1 MATLDARSVV
11 GLARVAPSD
20 GQIDG
25 QMARGDEGD
34 NVLLLRQ
41 LDTSD
46 DERIL
51 RITEIKNRSGGR
63 ERRRE
68 RERERASGGSSNR

>member
-1 MATLDARSVV
+1 MARLHARSVV

-25 QMARGDEGD
+25 QTARGDEGD
-34 NVLLLRQ
+34 EVVLVRESE
-41 LDTSD
+41 TASE

-51 RITEIKNRSGGR
+51 RITEIKNRFH
-63 ERRRE
+63 ERYE
-68 RERERASGGSSNR
+68 SSTLNPKHETRNPKP